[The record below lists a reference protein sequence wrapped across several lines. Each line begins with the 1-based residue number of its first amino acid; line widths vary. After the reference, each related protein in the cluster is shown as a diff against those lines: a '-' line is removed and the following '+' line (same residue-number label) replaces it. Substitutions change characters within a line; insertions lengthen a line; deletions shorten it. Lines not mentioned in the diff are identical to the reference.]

1 MPNFGGSRPGYWFKR
16 PPRTKT
22 GKVLIVREE
31 VGPSLGGTVASPPIA
46 TYLPEDSLGPTNM
59 SSLRSFGNSWFS
71 YTRRSSSTTAML
83 PRSNGQVIQDK
94 KIFFAPRVFQD
105 ATVTETGTRIEL
117 TGRPWEEALLKI
129 SSQLDDTTP
138 FISSRDYYQSLR
150 NDSTT
155 SKVFDLNSNWGNHP
169 PNFGVNYVDGQN
181 YRPQAQIV
189 SSNRTSA
196 QLKYAFQSGVWYAI
210 FDTVGGIRHW
220 GVDLGQN
227 NDECWSD
234 RYAQITTMKEIA
246 AFLQKAEE
254 QLGFQVTVVKSYEYL
269 YANYT
274 AVDLEQFDHIWDIV
288 HGGLANYRDLG
299 VGHNADFYLMT
310 PKGLSGTVYYPIGS
324 KYGEDGYFQYS
335 GEGVPGVIDQHKYHP
350 FVKAQRPLTAII
362 PPEIKTLYKS
372 YLQSGGNVG
381 FLNSPYDPEY
391 LYAANGGSPRLGWH
405 RITGINDFIN
415 ELGGGN
421 VERYPAQHHM
431 NKRSDT
437 VTGDKA
443 GAESYGGKG
452 IWSPFGWNQ
461 AFKNGDLTN
470 AARETT
476 GGFVNNK
483 YFPSPKWY
491 LNSEFFIDNSKR
503 EVDLQSVSSWSYKDG
518 KLNIGTG
525 TPVIVGKM
533 EPTDE
538 VITSLNAKNFNYCCA
553 ALWKRGSLSEAPQG
567 SVFVINNLHWV
578 VDVDLKYSTD
588 YNSLWTTTQKDPQVH
603 YLIVNGRRTEF
614 RWVQN
619 ALQKIVDPIYR
630 KFAVWG
636 SRKRDEENFLNLLQI
651 FEKS

>member
-31 VGPSLGGTVASPPIA
+31 VGPTRLEYTVASSSVF
-46 TYLPEDSLGPTNM
+46 TYDPEDAIDGKLVG
-59 SSLRSFGNSWFS
+59 RIGGGNLWWY
-71 YTRRSSSTTAML
+71 YTRAFPAGGAAI
-83 PRSNGQVIQDK
+83 PRSNGQVIGDK
-94 KIFFAPRVFQD
+94 KIFFGPARVFQD
-105 ATVTETGTRIEL
+105 ATVTETGTKIEL
-117 TGRPWEEALLKI
+117 TGRPWEEMLLKI

-138 FISSRDYYQSLR
+138 FMSSANYYQSLR
-150 NDSTT
+150 STNPNGI
-155 SKVFDLNSNWGNHP
+155 FNLDPNWGNHP
-169 PNFGVNYVDGQN
+169 PKFGVNYFDGQN

-196 QLKYAFQSGVWYAI
+196 QLKKKFQNAVWYSI
-210 FDTVGGIRHW
+210 FDTVGGIKHW
-220 GVDLGQN
+220 GVELGQV
-227 NDECWSD
+227 NDECLSD

-246 AFLQKAEE
+246 AFIKKAEE

-274 AVDLEQFDHIWDIV
+274 AADLEQFDHIWDIV

-299 VGHNADFYLMT
+299 VGHNSQILFRNGDDFRT
-310 PKGLSGTVYYPIGS
+310 AYYPFGS
-324 KYGEDGYFQYS
+324 KYGEDGYVQYS
-335 GEGVPGVIDQHKYHP
+335 GENNKGVAYQCKEHP

-362 PPEIKTLYKS
+362 PLEIKALYKS
-372 YLQSGGNVG
+372 YLQSGGNIG

-391 LYAANGGSPRLGWH
+391 LYKTDASTPRLGWH

-415 ELGGGN
+415 ELGGGK
-421 VERYPAQHHM
+421 VERFPAPHHM
-431 NKRSDT
+431 NKRADPS
-437 VTGDKA
+437 VGDGA

-452 IWSPFGWNQ
+452 ISSPFGWNQ
-461 AFKNGDLTN
+461 AFKNQDSTN
-470 AARETT
+470 AARETI

-483 YFPSPKWY
+483 NFPSPKWY

-503 EVDLQSVSSWSYKDG
+503 EVDLQSVSSWSFKDG

-525 TPVIVGKM
+525 TPVIVGTM

-538 VITSLNAKNFNYCCA
+538 TITSLNAKNFNYCCA
-553 ALWKRGSLSEAPQG
+553 ALWKRGSLSEAEEG
-567 SVFVINNLHWV
+567 SVFVINNIHWV
-578 VDVDLKYSTD
+578 VDVDLKYETD
-588 YNSLWTTTQKDPQVH
+588 YNSLWTTTQKDPSVH
-603 YLIVNGRRTEF
+603 TFIKNGRKSEF

-619 ALQKIVDPIYR
+619 AYQKIVDPLYR

-636 SRKRDEENFLNLLQI
+636 SRNRDEENFLNLLQI